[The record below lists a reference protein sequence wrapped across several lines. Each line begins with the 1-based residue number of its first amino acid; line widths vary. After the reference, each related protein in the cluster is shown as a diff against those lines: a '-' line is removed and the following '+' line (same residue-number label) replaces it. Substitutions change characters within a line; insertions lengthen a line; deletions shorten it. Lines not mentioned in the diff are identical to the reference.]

1 MASSPAMRYKSG
13 RSPGPAFRPGGK
25 ILDTHGFA
33 MPARLA
39 RLLRAQWV
47 FVLLVTA
54 LAAVGGAPALAAA
67 PYVVSGV
74 DVDVTAADSATARD
88 QAIAEGQRKAF
99 AKLMEQLVGPEQA
112 ATIPT
117 PSDSQLSGMVQD
129 FEVES
134 ERLSSVRYIGVM
146 TYRFDAAS
154 IDAILGK
161 PTDGTGV
168 TLGTGAVPS
177 GPVRTLS
184 VSVPIANLR
193 DWVEIRRRL
202 NGIPV
207 VQRAEVRALARTEGQ
222 LNLVY
227 FGDEAQLQ
235 QALAQ
240 RQLSLL
246 QDPQQWVLQLSE
258 YGGTAT
264 GTP

>member
-1 MASSPAMRYKSG
+1 MASSRTMRYKLD
-13 RSPGPAFRPGGK
+13 RPAARCFRPGGK
-25 ILDTHGFA
+25 ILDPEGFA

-39 RLLRAQWV
+39 PLRAAQWI
-47 FVLLVTA
+47 FVIA
-54 LAAVGGAPALAAA
+54 LALVGCGPTLAAA

-74 DVDVTAADSATARD
+74 PVDVTAADAAMARD

-99 AKLMEQLVGPEQA
+99 SMLMEQLVGVEKA
-112 ATIPT
+112 ATIQT
-117 PSDSQLSGMVQD
+117 PDDAQLAGMVQD

-154 IDAILGK
+154 IDAIIGK
-161 PTDGTGV
+161 PADGMPDV
-168 TLGTGAVPS
+168 TIGAVPS
-177 GPVRTLS
+177 GPVQTLS
-184 VSVPIANLR
+184 VVVPIASLR
-193 DWVEIRRRL
+193 DWVEIQRRL
-202 NGIPV
+202 SGIPS
-207 VQRAEVRALARTEGQ
+207 VQRAEVRSLARTEGE
-222 LNLVY
+222 LNLVF

-246 QDPQQWVLQLSE
+246 QDAQQWVLQLGE
-258 YGGTAT
+258 NGGTTT

>member
-13 RSPGPAFRPGGK
+13 RFAVRRLRPGGK
-25 ILDTHGFA
+25 ILDPEGFA

-39 RLLRAQWV
+39 PLRAVQRI
-47 FVLLVTA
+47 FVIA
-54 LAAVGGAPALAAA
+54 LALVGCGPALAAA

-74 DVDVTAADSATARD
+74 PVDVTAADAATARD
-88 QAIAEGQRKAF
+88 QAIVEGQRKAF
-99 AKLMEQLVGPEQA
+99 SMLMEQLVGAETA
-112 ATIPT
+112 ATIQT
-117 PSDSQLSGMVQD
+117 PSDAQLSGMVQD

-154 IDAILGK
+154 IDAIIGK
-161 PTDGTGV
+161 PADGTDV
-168 TLGTGAVPS
+168 TIGAVPS

-184 VSVPIANLR
+184 VSVPIASLR
-193 DWVEIRRRL
+193 DWLEIRRRL
-202 NGIPV
+202 AGIPA

-227 FGDEAQLQ
+227 FGDEVQLQ

-246 QDPQQWVLQLSE
+246 QDPQQWVLQLGE
-258 YGGTAT
+258 YGGTTT

>member
-1 MASSPAMRYKSG
+1 MFAVALAML
-13 RSPGPAFRPGGK
+13 A
-25 ILDTHGFA
+25 ILACG
-33 MPARLA
+33 LA
-39 RLLRAQWV
+39 R
-47 FVLLVTA
+47 
-54 LAAVGGAPALAAA
+54 AAT

-74 DVDVTAADSATARD
+74 PVDVTAADAATARD

-99 AKLMEQLVGPEQA
+99 SMLMEQLVGAEQA
-112 ATIPT
+112 STIPT

-154 IDAILGK
+154 IDAIIGK
-161 PTDGTGV
+161 PTDGTDV
-168 TLGTGAVPS
+168 TIGATPT
-177 GPVRTLS
+177 GPVRTLT
-184 VSVPIANLR
+184 VNVPIASLR

-202 NGIPV
+202 AGIPT
-207 VQRAEVRALARTEGQ
+207 VQRADVRALARTEGQ

-227 FGDEAQLQ
+227 YGDEAQLQ

-246 QDPQQWVLQLSE
+246 QDPQQWVLQLGG
-258 YGGTAT
+258 YGGTTT